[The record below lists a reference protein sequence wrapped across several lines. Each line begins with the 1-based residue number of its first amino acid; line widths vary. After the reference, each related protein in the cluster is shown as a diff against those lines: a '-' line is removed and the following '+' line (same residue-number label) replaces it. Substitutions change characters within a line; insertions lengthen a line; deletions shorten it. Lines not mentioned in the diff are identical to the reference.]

1 VKGVYLE
8 FLAEIAPNFMTEEF
22 AATTAYPKEDNMKE
36 GFCPVTI
43 QIAPFHSDQP
53 GLRTFYQHKNMVGL
67 T

>member
-1 VKGVYLE
+1 MKGVYLE
-8 FLAEIAPNFMTEEF
+8 LLSKIAPNFMAEEF

-43 QIAPFHSDQP
+43 QIAYQSHQL
-53 GLRTFYQHKNMVGL
+53 GLWTFYQHKNKVGL